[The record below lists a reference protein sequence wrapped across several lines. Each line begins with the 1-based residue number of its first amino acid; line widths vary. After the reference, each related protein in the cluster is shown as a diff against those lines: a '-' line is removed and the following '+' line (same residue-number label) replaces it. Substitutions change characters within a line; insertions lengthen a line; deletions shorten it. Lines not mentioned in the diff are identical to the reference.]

1 MFYVPSITNS
11 LEILSE
17 EKVKDF
23 IVKNFAECFKPTKVK
38 YYIIKLYSKLD
49 KEKIINK
56 KLSQKQ
62 KL

>member
-1 MFYVPSITNS
+1 MFYVPRITNS

-23 IVKNFAECFKPTKVK
+23 IVKNFAECFKPTKVR

-49 KEKIINK
+49 
-56 KLSQKQ
+56 S
-62 KL
+62 

>member
-1 MFYVPSITNS
+1 MFYVPRITNS

-17 EKVKDF
+17 EKVKDL
-23 IVKNFAECFKPTKVK
+23 IVKNLAECFKSTKVR

-56 KLSQKQ
+56 K
-62 KL
+62 

>member
-23 IVKNFAECFKPTKVK
+23 IVKNFAECFKPTKPTL
-38 YYIIKLYSKLD
+38 YY
-49 KEKIINK
+49 
-56 KLSQKQ
+56 
-62 KL
+62 